1 MGLVGNRRD
10 RIIAAHAQLGELAGA
25 ARIIGVYLFIDFFDR
40 AFAGDLHLVVDHVVE
55 RATLDCLEH
64 AAEVL
69 LLPLPLL
76 FLLSI
81 QLEGMS
87 VQEVNHQL
95 NHSSQKETHRQL
107 T

>member
-1 MGLVGNRRD
+1 MV
-10 RIIAAHAQLGELAGA
+10 ELA
-25 ARIIGVYLFIDFFDR
+25 I
-40 AFAGDLHLVVDHVVE
+40 
-55 RATLDCLEH
+55 LDCLEH
-64 AAEVL
+64 AAELL

-87 VQEVNHQL
+87 VQKVNDQSIDL
-95 NHSSQKETHRQL
+95 EQKETHRQL